1 MTISNTQKNLTKK
14 YLSLV
19 LTRNEQYFYFFFKYP
34 MTMYGLFKMKV
45 IAEINL
51 TP

>member
-1 MTISNTQKNLTKK
+1 MANTQKNLTKI

-19 LTRNEQYFYFFFKYP
+19 LTRDEQYFYFSLNILVI
-34 MTMYGLFKMKV
+34 MYGLFKINV